1 MIMLTFPFRRDR
13 KMKVI
18 IFDTETNGLE
28 NCSVLSI
35 SAIKIDVDLKS
46 NSYKEIGRF
55 NRFYFRNE
63 GEKINAEAVAVN
75 GLTDEEI
82 LRRRVE
88 SGIKYSKYF
97 EKDKDFV
104 DFCKDT
110 NHFVAHNIS
119 FDRKFIPFDLKTQ
132 FCTKESNID
141 ILKIPGKFGRYK
153 WPRLNETAKFYG
165 IELDE
170 NRWHGSEYDAE
181 ICKEIF
187 VSMLK
192 NKKTSGIVKKFLEGE
207 KNEDSCKEKG

>member
-35 SAIKIDVDLKS
+35 SAIKIDVDLKL

-82 LRRRVE
+82 LRRRTE
-88 SGIKYSKYF
+88 SGMKYSKYF
-97 EKDKDFV
+97 EKDRDFI
-104 DFCKDT
+104 DFCKGIE
-110 NHFVAHNIS
+110 HFVAHNIS

-141 ILKIPGKFGRYK
+141 ILKIPGKFGKYK

-170 NRWHGSEYDAE
+170 NRWHGSEYDTE

>member
-1 MIMLTFPFRRDR
+1 
-13 KMKVI
+13 MKVI

-35 SAIKIDVDLKS
+35 SAIKIDVDLKL
-46 NSYKEIGRF
+46 NSYKEIEKF

-82 LRRRVE
+82 LRRRTE
-88 SGIKYSKYF
+88 SGMKYSKYF
-97 EKDKDFV
+97 EKDRDFI
-104 DFCKDT
+104 DFCKGIE
-110 NHFVAHNIS
+110 HFVAHNIS

-141 ILKIPGKFGRYK
+141 ILKISGKFGKYK

-170 NRWHGSEYDAE
+170 NRWHGSEYDTE

-192 NKKTSGIVKKFLEGE
+192 NKKTSGIVKKFLGGE

>member
-1 MIMLTFPFRRDR
+1 MN
-13 KMKVI
+13 VI

-35 SAIKIDVDLKS
+35 SAIKIDIDLKL
-46 NSYKEIGRF
+46 NSYKEIGKF

-63 GEKINAEAVAVN
+63 GEEINAEAVAVN

-88 SGIKYSKYF
+88 LGIKYSKYF
-97 EKDKDFV
+97 EKDRDFIE
-104 DFCKDT
+104 FCKDT

-119 FDRKFIPFDLKTQ
+119 FDRKFIPFELKNQ

-141 ILKIPGKFGRYK
+141 ILKIPGKFEKYK

-170 NRWHGSEYDAE
+170 NRWHGSEYDTE

-192 NKKTSGIVKKFLEGE
+192 NKKTSGIVKKFLEGR
-207 KNEDSCKEKG
+207 K

>member
-1 MIMLTFPFRRDR
+1 MLTFPFRRDR

-35 SAIKIDVDLKS
+35 SAIKIDVDLKL

-82 LRRRVE
+82 LRRRTE
-88 SGIKYSKYF
+88 SGMKYSKYF
-97 EKDKDFV
+97 EKDRDFI
-104 DFCKDT
+104 DFCKGIE
-110 NHFVAHNIS
+110 HFVAHNIS

-141 ILKIPGKFGRYK
+141 ILKIPGKFGKYK

-170 NRWHGSEYDAE
+170 NRWHGSEYDTE
-181 ICKEIF
+181 ICKKIF
-187 VSMLK
+187 VAMLK
-192 NKKTSGIVKKFLEGE
+192 NEETSEIVREFLEGE
-207 KNEDSCKEKG
+207 KNES

>member
-1 MIMLTFPFRRDR
+1 
-13 KMKVI
+13 MKVI

-35 SAIKIDVDLKS
+35 SAIKIDIDLKL
-46 NSYKEIGRF
+46 NSYKKIEKF

-63 GEKINAEAVAVN
+63 GEEINAEAVAVN

-97 EKDKDFV
+97 EKDRDFIE
-104 DFCKDT
+104 FCKDT

-119 FDRKFIPFDLKTQ
+119 FDRKFIPFDLKNQ

-141 ILKIPGKFGRYK
+141 ILKILGKFGKYK
-153 WPRLNETAKFYG
+153 WPRLNEIAKYYG

-170 NRWHGSEYDAE
+170 EKWHGSAYDTE
-181 ICKEIF
+181 ICKDIF
-187 VSMLK
+187 VTMFE
-192 NKKTSGIVKKFLEGE
+192 KKETTEIVRNFLEGE
-207 KNEDSCKEKG
+207 KNEDSCKEEG

>member
-1 MIMLTFPFRRDR
+1 MN
-13 KMKVI
+13 VI

-35 SAIKIDVDLKS
+35 SAIKIDIDLKL
-46 NSYKEIGRF
+46 NSYKQIEKF

-63 GEKINAEAVAVN
+63 GEEINTEAVAVN

-97 EKDKDFV
+97 EKDRDFIE
-104 DFCKDT
+104 FCKDT

-119 FDRKFIPFDLKTQ
+119 FDRKFIPFELKNQ

-141 ILKIPGKFGRYK
+141 ILKIPGKFGKYK

-170 NRWHGSEYDAE
+170 NRWHGSEYDTE

>member
-1 MIMLTFPFRRDR
+1 MN
-13 KMKVI
+13 VI

-35 SAIKIDVDLKS
+35 SAIKIDVDLEL
-46 NSYKEIGRF
+46 NSYKEIEKF

-63 GEKINAEAVAVN
+63 GEEINAEAVAVN

-82 LRRRVE
+82 LRRRAE

-97 EKDKDFV
+97 EKDKDFL

-119 FDRKFIPFDLKTQ
+119 FDRKFIPFDLKNQ

-141 ILKIPGKFGRYK
+141 ILKIPGKFGKYK
-153 WPRLNETAKFYG
+153 WPRLNETAKYYG

-170 NRWHGSEYDAE
+170 EKWHGSAYDTE
-181 ICKEIF
+181 ICKDIF
-187 VSMLK
+187 VTMFE
-192 NKKTSGIVKKFLEGE
+192 KKETTEIVRNFLEGE
-207 KNEDSCKEKG
+207 KNEDSCKEEG

>member
-1 MIMLTFPFRRDR
+1 MIMLTFPFKRDR

-35 SAIKIDVDLKS
+35 SAIKIDVDLKL

-82 LRRRVE
+82 LRRRTE
-88 SGIKYSKYF
+88 SGMKYSKYF
-97 EKDKDFV
+97 EKDRDFI
-104 DFCKDT
+104 DFCKGIE
-110 NHFVAHNIS
+110 HFVAHNIS

-141 ILKIPGKFGRYK
+141 ILRIPGKFGKYK

-170 NRWHGSEYDAE
+170 NRWHGSEYDTE

>member
-1 MIMLTFPFRRDR
+1 
-13 KMKVI
+13 MKVI

-35 SAIKIDVDLKS
+35 SAIKIDVDLKL

-88 SGIKYSKYF
+88 SDIKYSKYF

-141 ILKIPGKFGRYK
+141 ILKIPGKFGKYK

-170 NRWHGSEYDAE
+170 NRWHGSEYDTE

>member
-1 MIMLTFPFRRDR
+1 
-13 KMKVI
+13 MKVI

-35 SAIKIDVDLKS
+35 SAIKIDVDLKL

-82 LRRRVE
+82 LRRRTE
-88 SGIKYSKYF
+88 SGMKYSKYF
-97 EKDKDFV
+97 EKDRDFI
-104 DFCKDT
+104 DFCKGIE
-110 NHFVAHNIS
+110 HFVAHNIS

-141 ILKIPGKFGRYK
+141 ILKIPGKFGKYK

-170 NRWHGSEYDAE
+170 NRWHGSEYDTE
-181 ICKEIF
+181 ICKKIF
-187 VSMLK
+187 VAMLK
-192 NKKTSGIVKKFLEGE
+192 NEETSEIVREFLEGE
-207 KNEDSCKEKG
+207 KNES

>member
-1 MIMLTFPFRRDR
+1 MN
-13 KMKVI
+13 VI

-35 SAIKIDVDLKS
+35 SAIKIDIDLKL
-46 NSYKEIGRF
+46 NSYKEIEKF

-63 GEKINAEAVAVN
+63 GEEINTEAVAVN

-82 LRRRVE
+82 LRCRVE

-119 FDRKFIPFDLKTQ
+119 FDRKFIPFDLKNQ
-132 FCTKESNID
+132 FCTKENNID
-141 ILKIPGKFGRYK
+141 ILKIPGKFGKYK
-153 WPRLNETAKFYG
+153 WPRLNETAKYYG

-170 NRWHGSEYDAE
+170 EKWHGSAYDME
-181 ICKEIF
+181 ICKDIF
-187 VSMLK
+187 VTMFE
-192 NKKTSGIVKKFLEGE
+192 KKETTEIVRNFLEGE
-207 KNEDSCKEKG
+207 KNEDSCKEEG

>member
-1 MIMLTFPFRRDR
+1 
-13 KMKVI
+13 MKVI

-35 SAIKIDVDLKS
+35 SAIKIDIDLKL
-46 NSYKEIGRF
+46 NSYKEIEKF

-82 LRRRVE
+82 LRRRTE
-88 SGIKYSKYF
+88 SGMKYSKYF
-97 EKDKDFV
+97 EKDRDFI
-104 DFCKDT
+104 DFCKGIE
-110 NHFVAHNIS
+110 HFVAHNIS

-141 ILKIPGKFGRYK
+141 ILKISGKFGKYK

-170 NRWHGSEYDAE
+170 NRWHGSEYDTE

-192 NKKTSGIVKKFLEGE
+192 NKKTSGIVKKFLEGG

>member
-1 MIMLTFPFRRDR
+1 
-13 KMKVI
+13 MKVI

-35 SAIKIDVDLKS
+35 SAIKISVDLEL
-46 NSYKEIGRF
+46 NSYKEIERF
-55 NRFYFRNE
+55 NRFCFRKE
-63 GEKINAEAVAVN
+63 GEEINAEAVAVN
-75 GLTDEEI
+75 GLTDKEI
-82 LRRRVE
+82 LSRRAKL
-88 SGIKYSKYF
+88 GIKYSKYF

-119 FDRKFIPFDLKTQ
+119 FDRKFIPFDLKNQ

-141 ILKIPGKFGRYK
+141 VLKIPGKFGKYK
-153 WPRLNETAKFYG
+153 WPRLNETAKYYG

-170 NRWHGSEYDAE
+170 NRWHGSEYDTE

-187 VSMLK
+187 MAMLQ
-192 NKKTSGIVKKFLEGE
+192 NKETFEIIIKFLKGE
-207 KNEDSCKEKG
+207 

>member
-1 MIMLTFPFRRDR
+1 
-13 KMKVI
+13 MKVI
-18 IFDTETNGLE
+18 VFDTETNGLE

-35 SAIKIDVDLKS
+35 SAIKIDIDLKL
-46 NSYKEIGRF
+46 NSYKEIEKF

-63 GEKINAEAVAVN
+63 GEEINAEAVAVN

-119 FDRKFIPFDLKTQ
+119 FDRKFIPFDLKNQ

-141 ILKIPGKFGRYK
+141 ILKIPGKFGKYK

-170 NRWHGSEYDAE
+170 EKWHGSEYDTE
-181 ICKEIF
+181 ICKNIF
-187 VSMLK
+187 VSMMK
-192 NKKTSGIVKKFLEGE
+192 GKKTSGIVKKFLEGE
-207 KNEDSCKEKG
+207 KNEDSCKEEG

>member
-1 MIMLTFPFRRDR
+1 
-13 KMKVI
+13 MKVI
-18 IFDTETNGLE
+18 VFDTETNGLE

-35 SAIKIDVDLKS
+35 SAIKIDVDFKL
-46 NSYKEIGRF
+46 NSYKEIEKF

-63 GEKINAEAVAVN
+63 GEEINAEAVAVN

-119 FDRKFIPFDLKTQ
+119 FDRKFIPFDLKNQ

-141 ILKIPGKFGRYK
+141 ILKIPGKFGKYK

-170 NRWHGSEYDAE
+170 EKWHGSEYDTE

-187 VSMLK
+187 VAML
-192 NKKTSGIVKKFLEGE
+192 
-207 KNEDSCKEKG
+207 KNEDSCKEKR

>member
-1 MIMLTFPFRRDR
+1 MN
-13 KMKVI
+13 VI

-35 SAIKIDVDLKS
+35 SAIKIDIDLKL
-46 NSYKEIGRF
+46 NSYKEIERF

-63 GEKINAEAVAVN
+63 DEKINVEAVAVN

-110 NHFVAHNIS
+110 KHFVAHNIS
-119 FDRKFIPFDLKTQ
+119 FDRKFIPFELEQQ
-132 FCTKESNID
+132 FCTKESNAE
-141 ILKIPGKFGRYK
+141 ILKIPGKNGKYK
-153 WPRLNETAKFYG
+153 WPRLNEAAKYYG

-170 NRWHGSEYDAE
+170 NRWHESTYDTE
-181 ICKEIF
+181 ICKDIF
-187 VSMLK
+187 VAMFE
-192 NKKTSGIVKKFLEGE
+192 KKKQLRL
-207 KNEDSCKEKG
+207 